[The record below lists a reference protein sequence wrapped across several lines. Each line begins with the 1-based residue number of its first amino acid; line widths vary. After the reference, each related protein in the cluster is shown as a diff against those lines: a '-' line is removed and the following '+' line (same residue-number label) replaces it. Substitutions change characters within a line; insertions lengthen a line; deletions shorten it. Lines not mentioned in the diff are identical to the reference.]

1 MSESDQFL
9 RHAEETL
16 LWVAQATTDAEKRLL
31 LALAHTWTQAAVASA
46 AAGSRTPPERGAP

>member
-9 RHAEETL
+9 RYAEETL

-31 LALAHTWTQAAVASA
+31 LELAHTWTQAAVASA
-46 AAGSRTPPERGAP
+46 EVGSRTPPERRAP